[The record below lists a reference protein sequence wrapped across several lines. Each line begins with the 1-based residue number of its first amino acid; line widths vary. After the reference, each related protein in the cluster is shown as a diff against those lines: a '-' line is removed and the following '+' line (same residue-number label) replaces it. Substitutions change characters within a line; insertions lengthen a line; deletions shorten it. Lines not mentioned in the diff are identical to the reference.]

1 MNGVNPDRRPR
12 NRRISIPRVLMLVV
26 AAISFHVVA
35 PSVVDV
41 LGSWPR
47 VSSVAPAWLGAILLC
62 EVLSFASA
70 IALQRIAL
78 RTDAWFGVATSQLAG
93 NAMSQIVPGGA
104 AAGATVQLRMLGQCG
119 ADTATAIS
127 GFTAFSLLQTASVLF
142 LPVLT
147 LPPILFGAPVNRGLA
162 QTAFLGIAGFFVVA
176 GLGAILLTTDPLL
189 RVIGRAAQAVR
200 NRLLRKRAK
209 LTGLPDQLVFER
221 NEIREVLGERWR
233 AALVFTTFRI
243 GFDFLALL
251 AALAAVG
258 GLPRPS
264 LALLAYTAA
273 SLLAMIPITPGG
285 LGLVEAGL
293 SGTLALAGVPPAK
306 AVLATLLYRLASYW
320 LPILAGPVAYALFRR
335 RYRQP
340 PGRDAISG
348 VDMSS

>member
-1 MNGVNPDRRPR
+1 MSATETGHSPR
-12 NRRISIPRVLMLVV
+12 DRRISIPRILMLLV

-35 PSVVDV
+35 PSIVEV

-47 VSSVAPAWLGAILLC
+47 VSTVAPLWLVVIVAF

-70 IALQRIAL
+70 IRLQRIAL
-78 RTDAWFGVATSQLAG
+78 RTDAWFSVSTSQLAA

-104 AAGATVQLRMLGQCG
+104 AAGATLQLRMLSQSG

-147 LPPILFGAPVNRGLA
+147 LPTILLGAPVDRGLA
-162 QTAFLGIAGFFVVA
+162 ATAFLGLAGFVA
-176 GLGAILLTTDPLL
+176 VAALGAVLLTTDGLL
-189 RVIGRAAQAVR
+189 LGIGRAVQAVR
-200 NRLLRKRAK
+200 NRILRKRTV
-209 LTGLPDQLVFER
+209 LTGLAERLVRER
-221 NEIREVLGERWR
+221 DRVREVLGERWR
-233 AALVFTTFRI
+233 EALLATACRL
-243 GFDFLALL
+243 GFDFLALF

-264 LALLAYTAA
+264 LVLLAYTAA

-293 SGTLALAGVPPAK
+293 TGALALAGVNPAQ

-320 LPILAGPVAYALFRR
+320 LPILAGPVAYTLFRR
-335 RYRQP
+335 RFR
-340 PGRDAISG
+340 
-348 VDMSS
+348 

>member
-1 MNGVNPDRRPR
+1 MSATDTGHSPR
-12 NRRISIPRVLMLVV
+12 DRRISIPRILMLFV

-35 PSVVDV
+35 PSIVEV

-47 VSSVAPAWLGAILLC
+47 VSTVAPLWLVVIVAF

-70 IALQRIAL
+70 IRLQRIAL
-78 RTDAWFGVATSQLAG
+78 RTDAWFSVATSQLAG
-93 NAMSQIVPGGA
+93 NATSMVVPGGA
-104 AAGATVQLRMLGQCG
+104 AAGATLQLRMLSQSG

-147 LPPILFGAPVNRGLA
+147 LPTILLGAPVDRGLA
-162 QTAFLGIAGFFVVA
+162 ATAFLGIAGFVA
-176 GLGAILLTTDPLL
+176 VAALGAVLLTTDGLL
-189 RVIGRAAQAVR
+189 LGIGRAVQSVR
-200 NRLLRKRAK
+200 NRALRKRAP
-209 LTGLPDQLVFER
+209 LTGLPERLVRER
-221 NEIREVLGERWR
+221 NGVREVLGERWR
-233 AALVFTTFRI
+233 EALLATACRL
-243 GFDFLALL
+243 GFDFLALF

-264 LALLAYTAA
+264 LVLLAYTAA

-293 SGTLALAGVPPAK
+293 TGALALAGVNPAQ

-320 LPILAGPVAYALFRR
+320 LPILAGPVAYTLFRR
-335 RYRQP
+335 RYR
-340 PGRDAISG
+340 
-348 VDMSS
+348 